1 MPSRQSPPA
10 SPSLRRVDRLKALR
24 RVIVHPGARG
34 PRRRYKVLP
43 LTRLIFGS
51 ECLMPND
58 DARSSQEIAARYF
71 EMWNTGDVSIATEIL
86 SPEWVDLPRHE
97 QLIRPSLR
105 LG

>member
-1 MPSRQSPPA
+1 
-10 SPSLRRVDRLKALR
+10 
-24 RVIVHPGARG
+24 
-34 PRRRYKVLP
+34 
-43 LTRLIFGS
+43 
-51 ECLMPND
+51 MPND